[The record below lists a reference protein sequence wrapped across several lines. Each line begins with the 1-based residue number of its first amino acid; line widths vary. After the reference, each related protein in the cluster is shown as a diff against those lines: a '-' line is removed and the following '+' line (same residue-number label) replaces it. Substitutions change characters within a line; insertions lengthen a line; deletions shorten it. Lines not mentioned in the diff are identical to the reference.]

1 MAIIMKKIIPVVVT
15 LMLVCSPAQS
25 REYLSIEELR
35 SHMHPVGKYKDKGKN
50 WCQLYKKD
58 SFIMKNLKS
67 GEVRK
72 GTIFVKGDKLCL
84 KGPKMTRPQC
94 SRGFWLKDRK
104 KIKIESNLGGWTLKT
119 SSKDSKFNTCSF

>member
-1 MAIIMKKIIPVVVT
+1 MKKILPVVAA
-15 LMLVCSPAQS
+15 LMLACSPAQS

-35 SHMHPVGKYKDKGKN
+35 SHMHPVGKYQDKGEN

-58 SFIMKNLKS
+58 SFILKNLKS

-72 GTIFVKGDKLCL
+72 GKIFVQGDKLCL

-94 SRGFWLKDRK
+94 LRGFWLKDRK
-104 KIKIESNLGGWTLKT
+104 KIKIESSPRGWTLKT
-119 SSKDSKFNTCSF
+119 S